1 MTELSRDYMTLCPHC
16 ETYLPSRTFRR
27 HRDIF
32 FNKSSGI
39 WQKDSSL
46 ANSSGDEILF
56 MELDEPSD
64 DPCLSGHFL
73 SNS

>member
-1 MTELSRDYMTLCPHC
+1 MAELSKDYMTMCPHC

-32 FNKSSGI
+32 FNSSSGI

-46 ANSSGDEILF
+46 GDSSGDEIPF
-56 MELDEPSD
+56 MELDEPTDNS
-64 DPCLSGHFL
+64 CLL
-73 SNS
+73 AVL